1 MPLRYRVWKRILNGT
16 PRARYYGPD
25 KTPRVEWN
33 EYRSRESYGDTGRGS
48 TALQGG
54 THSENGR
61 AQDERSASGTIS
73 VEESE
78 KEAED
83 ECEDLIKETGVEED
97 CDVPTVTQS
106 GQSKLVE
113 AVGYFAT
120 YAKDPHKFAVELRAL
135 VQHFGLARK
144 ISVELL

>member
-73 VEESE
+73 AAPALTTRKKRES
-78 KEAED
+78 
-83 ECEDLIKETGVEED
+83 V
-97 CDVPTVTQS
+97 S
-106 GQSKLVE
+106 GRMKRVLKQCRLGQRILGPWQ
-113 AVGYFAT
+113 AAT
-120 YAKDPHKFAVELRAL
+120 LC
-135 VQHFGLARK
+135 G
-144 ISVELL
+144 